1 MRGEST
7 HVFDEALQKANLWI
21 KELEAELDWE
31 DPRRTHQALRSTLHA
46 LRDRL
51 TVNEAAE
58 LGAQLP
64 TIVRGV
70 FYEGWRPAGKPLK
83 ERHREQFLAHI
94 EEAFRA
100 DFVVEPERVA
110 RAVFR
115 LLSRHISAGEMEDV
129 TSILPHELRD
139 LFPGQSHLKRQPH
152 LKRRTA

>member
-21 KELEAELDWE
+21 KELEAELGWD

-51 TVNEAAE
+51 TINEAAE

-100 DFVVEPERVA
+100 DFAVEPERVA

-115 LLSRHISAGEMEDV
+115 LLSHHISAGEMEDV
-129 TSILPHELRD
+129 TSILPQELRD
-139 LFPGQSHLKRQPH
+139 LFPGQPH